1 MFEFTEEYESL
12 LRTVRD
18 VAEEFIKPR
27 ARETEDSD
35 EFPLDMAKHFFK
47 EGYLQVFIPEQ
58 LGGMGSGEMG
68 LIFHE
73 ANCSSN
79 PLLEDS

>member
-1 MFEFTEEYESL
+1 M
-12 LRTVRD
+12 
-18 VAEEFIKPR
+18 K
-27 ARETEDSD
+27 
-35 EFPLDMAKHFFK
+35 FPLDMAKPFFK

-58 LGGMGSGEMG
+58 LGGMGSGEID